1 MNKIL
6 VVDDEQ
12 NMVEMLERT
21 LEREG
26 YTVEGATTREEAL
39 EKMENEI
46 FPIVILDIKF
56 PDTSG
61 QELLTKFKEI
71 NPLVNVIMIT
81 GYSTIKNVIECIG
94 EGAVDY
100 FTKPL
105 DTEAFVESVN
115 EFNDRVDRWNET
127 LGMG

>member
-1 MNKIL
+1 MNKVL
-6 VVDDEQ
+6 VVDDEK
-12 NMVEMLERT
+12 NMVSMLRRT

-26 YTVEGATTREEAL
+26 FSVDGATTRDEAL
-39 EKMENEI
+39 EHMENEI
-46 FPIVILDIKF
+46 YPIVILDIKF

-61 QELLTKFKEI
+61 QELLNEFKDI

-94 EGAVDY
+94 AGAVDY

-105 DTEAFVESVN
+105 DTDKFLESVK